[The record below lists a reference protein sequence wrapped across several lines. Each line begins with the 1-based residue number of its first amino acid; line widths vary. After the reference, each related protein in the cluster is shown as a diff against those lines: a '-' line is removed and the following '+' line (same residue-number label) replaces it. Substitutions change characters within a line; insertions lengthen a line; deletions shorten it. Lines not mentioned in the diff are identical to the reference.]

1 MKHKMSA
8 ILVCFLFLCG
18 CASAGSAG
26 ETGSIST
33 GPDGSVVRGD
43 SSAEAAPV
51 SVDYDYA
58 ALYSQVLEDLWN
70 TDPGLNGDIRYIS
83 LDLSEAPGDLTQEEI
98 SSIAETFAAS
108 HQAEPLTLTRQELQ
122 DQGYLSM
129 DENGMATG
137 WEDGVLF
144 SIGAASG
151 HGGEG
156 CFDAKKWRSLI
167 GGDYWYNCTAVWSES
182 GAFLSYQVGAEAIS

>member
-1 MKHKMSA
+1 MRKRILSA
-8 ILVCFLFLCG
+8 LVCLLLLCG
-18 CASAGSAG
+18 CAAGDGAG
-26 ETGSIST
+26 ETGSI
-33 GPDGSVVRGD
+33 PA
-43 SSAEAAPV
+43 SAEETAVQAAAPSETAPA

-58 ALYSQVLEDLWN
+58 ALYLQVLEDLWSE
-70 TDPGLNGDIRYIS
+70 DHGLNSGAFYIS
-83 LDLSEAPGDLTQEEI
+83 VDLSEAPGDLTAEEI
-98 SSIAETFAAS
+98 LDIAETFAKA
-108 HQAEPLTLTRQELQ
+108 HQAEPLTLSYRELQ
-122 DQGYLSM
+122 EQGYLSM